1 MTKLLGWRGLL
12 TCATIDALLVL
23 AAGAAWAAPTAPV
36 PAATPALPVLL
47 VLGVG
52 LVSAGWRR
60 GAAG

>member
-23 AAGAAWAAPTAPV
+23 AAGTAWAAPTAPV
-36 PAATPALPVLL
+36 PAATPTLSVLL

-52 LVSAGWRR
+52 LVSAGWPRR
-60 GAAG
+60 AAG